1 MLLTGMLAG
10 CGNANSNGTDE
21 SASTNNGGAANKG
34 AEAVNL
40 RLYTYG
46 TEETYNWK
54 ATLDAYHK
62 ANPNVTVEL
71 VQLSEKGDTQ
81 EATKKLD
88 LAAASGEQ
96 IDMMMFSDPA
106 SYSQRVA
113 LGIAAP
119 S

>member
-1 MLLTGMLAG
+1 ML
-10 CGNANSNGTDE
+10 
-21 SASTNNGGAANKG
+21 
-34 AEAVNL
+34 
-40 RLYTYG
+40 
-46 TEETYNWK
+46 TE
-54 ATLDAYHK
+54 K

-113 LGIAAP
+113 LGMVAPLDDYIAKDGYKVAEDYKVDTIRTAR
-119 S
+119 SMHCRVNSTHGTCC